1 MGERPV
7 NGRVVSADPED
18 GLWWLWKRRV
28 LCGFSYDLVGAF
40 LASTGRAASTG
51 LLALAQTRPGK
62 VAIRI
67 TPPRHLKGDRIFR
80 PSTWLIA

>member
-7 NGRVVSADPED
+7 KGYVASADLED

-28 LCGFSYDLVGAF
+28 LRGGFSNDLVGAF

-51 LLALAQTRPGK
+51 LLALAQTRPG
-62 VAIRI
+62 
-67 TPPRHLKGDRIFR
+67 
-80 PSTWLIA
+80 